1 MRSIRGTRRTPAG
14 ASASSWVSV
23 ARTGGGSIPPAG
35 GGSIPPVGG
44 GWIPLALGS
53 SISLAFWAP
62 LAAGAL
68 GAADGFSVPISGSGS
83 GAVCLET
90 GAFAPVGAARGT
102 TGSGARGTTGSGALL
117 GTTGSRALL
126 GSTGSGAAGSTGS
139 GASSGAGHSSLDEAC
154 GGCRPCP
161 PRPARLRSRSRR
173 AASRSCALRWRRSAT
188 GSRLRRE
195 PAFEQVCGG
204 ARILARPSP
213 SLLRQTRGE
222 PLVVEQDRN
231 R

>member
-14 ASASSWVSV
+14 ASTSSWVWV
-23 ARTGGGSIPPAG
+23 ARTGGGSIPPAGGGSIPPAG

-68 GAADGFSVPISGSGS
+68 GVADGLSAPISGSGS
-83 GAVCLET
+83 GAVYLET

-102 TGSGARGTTGSGALL
+102 TGSGARGTTGSGAR
-117 GTTGSRALL
+117 GI
-126 GSTGSGAAGSTGS
+126 TGSGALLGSTGS

-173 AASRSCALRWRRSAT
+173 AASRSCAVRWRRSAT

>member
-14 ASASSWVSV
+14 TSASSWVWV
-23 ARTGGGSIPPAG
+23 ARTGGGSIL
-35 GGSIPPVGG
+35 PVGG

-68 GAADGFSVPISGSGS
+68 GVADGFSAPISGSGS
-83 GAVCLET
+83 GAVYLET

-102 TGSGARGTTGSGALL
+102 TGSGAAGSTGSGALL
-117 GTTGSRALL
+117 
-126 GSTGSGAAGSTGS
+126 GSTGS
-139 GASSGAGHSSLDEAC
+139 GASSGAGHSSSLDEAC